1 MELLSIKDKL
11 MESVEKINSET
22 SFDDFIDTM
31 FMIYKIEKGLEQIN
45 NGKIISNQDLKNQV
59 EQW

>member
-1 MELLSIKDKL
+1 MELLSIKEKL
-11 MESVEKINSET
+11 MESVEKINAET
-22 SFDDFIDTM
+22 SFDDFIDNM
-31 FMIYKIEKGLEQIN
+31 FMIYKIEKGLEQVN

>member
-1 MELLSIKDKL
+1 

-22 SFDDFIDTM
+22 SFDDFIDNM
-31 FMIYKIEKGLEQIN
+31 FMIYKIEKGLEQTN
-45 NGKIISNQDLKNQV
+45 NGQIISNQDLKNQV